1 MRNKLILILTLF
13 LLLYIC
19 LPVYAAPS
27 ASEGTVDIS
36 GGIGNATTNQTIAEK
51 VIGIYK
57 NTAYVVGSFAA
68 LCLLGVGFMFIKS
81 RGDEKKLSE
90 AKTWL
95 SNIVVG
101 IIIAASALIIVGFII
116 WLVTN

>member
-13 LLLYIC
+13 LMLNTC

-27 ASEGTVDIS
+27 TSDGTVDIS
-36 GGIGNATTNQTIAEK
+36 GGIGNTTNETIAQK
-51 VIGIYK
+51 IIGIYK

-81 RGDEKKLSE
+81 RGDERKLAE
-90 AKTWL
+90 AKAWL
-95 SNIVVG
+95 TYIVIG
-101 IIIAASALIIVGFII
+101 IIVAASALIIIGFII
-116 WLVTN
+116 WVVTNG